1 MDRTSLTSSIA
12 RTTQSKW
19 AETCARA
26 IVFLLLAGLLSAIL
40 FVRLLSPL
48 VGNRQVIELHAR
60 MPEQGGWS
68 QSDMTVQVGQ
78 PLHLRLISDDVLH
91 GFKIGQDDRPAIDML
106 PGKPVET
113 TLTFGQPGKY
123 TFYCTRWC
131 GPNHWRMRGVIE
143 VLPTSGD
150 LQTESKASAPLY
162 AQLGLDID
170 APHPAE
176 TTPQQIPSA
185 QQGAFLDTGLS
196 SKYSSQAYLRSHSP
210 AAVWDDLRRDPATQ
224 DLSEQQAW
232 DLVAFLWASNTDPQ
246 KLALGKELY
255 AENCAACHGEQAGG
269 DGVFAEQ
276 QPGDDETN
284 SNQTRINGHSLATP
298 ADFTAAETMLGASP
312 SLLQGKI
319 VRGGMG
325 TGMPYWG
332 PVFTEEQIWALVD
345 YLWTFQF
352 DMEVER

>member
-1 MDRTSLTSSIA
+1 MA
-12 RTTQSKW
+12 RSTQSKW
-19 AETCARA
+19 AETGARVL
-26 IVFLLLAGLLSAIL
+26 VFLLLAGLLFAVL
-40 FVRLLSPL
+40 FLRFFPHLI
-48 VGNRQVIELHAR
+48 GARQVVELHAR

-68 QSDMTVQVGQ
+68 QSDLTVQAGQ
-78 PLHLRLISDDVLH
+78 PLRLRLISDDVLH

-113 TLTFGQPGKY
+113 TLTFEQPGKY

-143 VLPTSGD
+143 VLPASGGTQPD
-150 LQTESKASAPLY
+150 STGPAPLY

-176 TTPQQIPSA
+176 TVPQRTPSA
-185 QQGAFLDTGLS
+185 QQGAILDTGLS
-196 SKYSSQAYLRSHSP
+196 PRYSSQVYLRSHSP
-210 AAVWDDLRRDPATQ
+210 AAVWDDLRRDPETQ
-224 DLSEQQAW
+224 DLNDQQVW
-232 DLVAFLWASNTDPQ
+232 DLVAFLWVSNTNPQ

-255 AENCAACHGEQAGG
+255 AENCAACHGEQGSG
-269 DGVFAEQ
+269 DGVFAAR
-276 QPGDDETN
+276 QPEDGGTIPGQSGID
-284 SNQTRINGHSLATP
+284 GHNLAAP
-298 ADFTAAETMLGASP
+298 ADFSAAESMLGAS
-312 SLLQGKI
+312 SAVLQGKI
-319 VRGGMG
+319 MRGGMG